1 MATTEVGDEVVE
13 TLDLLVKIS
22 KMKTISETIKI
33 TEDSKGA
40 EATTGDG
47 AEVEEALDLTER
59 WLWLTLNRRNL
70 QSRAGEGEE
79 AIPGAEE
86 DLTVKGE
93 EEADSMT
100 AKEEGEEEDSRT
112 VKEEEEEGLS
122 LVKEEE
128 DVGEEDLIPV
138 KGEVLR
144 P

>member
-70 QSRAGEGEE
+70 QSRAGEGEG

-93 EEADSMT
+93 EEVDLMT
-100 AKEEGEEEDSRT
+100 AKEEGEEDSRT
-112 VKEEEEEGLS
+112 VKEEEEEGLI
-122 LVKEEE
+122 LVEEEE
-128 DVGEEDLIPV
+128 DVGGEDLIPV